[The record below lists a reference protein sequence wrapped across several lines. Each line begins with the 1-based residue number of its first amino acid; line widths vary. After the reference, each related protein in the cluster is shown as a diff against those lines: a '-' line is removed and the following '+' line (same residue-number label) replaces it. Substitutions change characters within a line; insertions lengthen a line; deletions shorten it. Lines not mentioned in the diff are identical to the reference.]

1 MRLLPMKGTAL
12 APRRAESINMTN
24 TESAEGASSVTPED
38 ALKRKK
44 KKKDKVRSAWISFV
58 GRIVA
63 QVVGAAVT
71 IVLTLVFVQK
81 YSDSKA
87 RVAPQPATVRIEFVV
102 EMPGAR
108 AGNQA
113 DVAAAVAREIVAAT
127 QHAAAINGSVKLVP
141 SVSRVAAQ

>member
-1 MRLLPMKGTAL
+1 M
-12 APRRAESINMTN
+12 NMTN
-24 TESAEGASSVTPED
+24 SEPVEGTPVVPSED
-38 ALKRKK
+38 LLKTKK
-44 KKKDKVRSAWISFV
+44 KRDKVRSAWISFV

-63 QVVGAAVT
+63 QVIGAAAT

-127 QHAAAINGSVKLVP
+127 QHAAAINGSVELVP
-141 SVSRVAAQ
+141 SVSRVSTQ

>member
-1 MRLLPMKGTAL
+1 MGP
-12 APRRAESINMTN
+12 AESTHMTN
-24 TESAEGASSVTPED
+24 AEPAEGATATDVPSQD
-38 ALKRKK
+38 AIKKTK
-44 KKKDKVRSAWISFV
+44 KKKDKVRSAWISFM

-63 QVVGAAVT
+63 QIVGAAAT

-127 QHAAAINGSVKLVP
+127 QHAAAVNGSVKLVP
-141 SVSRVAAQ
+141 SVSRVSTQ

>member
-1 MRLLPMKGTAL
+1 M
-12 APRRAESINMTN
+12 NMTN
-24 TESAEGASSVTPED
+24 SEPVEGTPVVPSED
-38 ALKRKK
+38 LLKTKK
-44 KKKDKVRSAWISFV
+44 KRDKVRSAWISFV

-63 QVVGAAVT
+63 QVIGAAAT

-87 RVAPQPATVRIEFVV
+87 RVAPQPATVRIELVFD
-102 EMPGAR
+102 MPNAR

-127 QHAAAINGSVKLVP
+127 QHAAAINGSTEAVP
-141 SVSRVAAQ
+141 GVSRVSTQ

>member
-1 MRLLPMKGTAL
+1 MHLRP
-12 APRRAESINMTN
+12 AESMNMTN
-24 TESAEGASSVTPED
+24 SEPVEGTPVVPSED
-38 ALKRKK
+38 LLKTKK
-44 KKKDKVRSAWISFV
+44 KRDKVRSAWISFV

-63 QVVGAAVT
+63 QVIGAAAT

-87 RVAPQPATVRIEFVV
+87 RVAPQPATVRIELVFD
-102 EMPGAR
+102 MPNAR

-127 QHAAAINGSVKLVP
+127 QHAAAINGSTEAVP
-141 SVSRVAAQ
+141 GVSRVSTQ